1 MDLRMM
7 YMIIEYRNIYIYTH
21 IIYDI
26 IYSKHS
32 INLMYMYILYVH
44 ETNHSLLGCPWK

>member
-7 YMIIEYRNIYIYTH
+7 YMIIEYKYIYIYTYNL
-21 IIYDI
+21 IYDI

-32 INLMYMYILYVH
+32 INLMYMYII
-44 ETNHSLLGCPWK
+44 CA